1 MSTPQRFC
9 KTAKAWTMLA
19 QPATISRSVHA
30 LLLLANGQRSEQELS
45 LLLGADVSSLAHG
58 LLVQGYLQAAAP
70 PLLDDD
76 EAEVDRTWAV
86 KSQPAR
92 PRAVLTA
99 SA

>member
-1 MSTPQRFC
+1 MSTPQRFR

-19 QPATISRSVHA
+19 EPATISRSVHA
-30 LLLLANGQRSEQELS
+30 LLLLANGRRSEQEIS
-45 LLLGADVSSLAHG
+45 LLLGADVSRLAHG

-76 EAEVDRTWAV
+76 EAELNQPRAV
-86 KSQPAR
+86 NNVPAR